1 MALPRV
7 QSDDKMVASART
19 PGREREKYTW
29 QTPCKR
35 EKNQEGLSRDILE
48 PLNSWQKHLH
58 CTEYKALLTP
68 CIYNTKKGAVVVWSL
83 TCI

>member
-7 QSDDKMVASART
+7 QSDDKMVESART
-19 PGREREKYTW
+19 LAREREKHTW
-29 QTPCKR
+29 QTPCKG

-58 CTEYKALLTP
+58 SAEYKTLLTP
-68 CIYNTKKGAVVVWSL
+68 CICNTRKWRWLFGH
-83 TCI
+83 